1 MKNILILSLFALL
14 IGGIVLVVERVDAQ
28 AQAPQTHY
36 TIEVYALSPDGVKKA
51 DELRIRIAQI
61 QNDVTGLAA
70 QERKI
75 HGLDESWGIDLDNH
89 QLFKRLPAAPEV
101 QPPPVIPSKQKK

>member
-1 MKNILILSLFALL
+1 MKNIILISCFVLL
-14 IGGIVLVVERVDAQ
+14 VGGTTTIVGLLKAQ
-28 AQAPQTHY
+28 AQAPQTHC

-75 HGLDESWGIDLDNH
+75 HGLDKSWGIDLDNH